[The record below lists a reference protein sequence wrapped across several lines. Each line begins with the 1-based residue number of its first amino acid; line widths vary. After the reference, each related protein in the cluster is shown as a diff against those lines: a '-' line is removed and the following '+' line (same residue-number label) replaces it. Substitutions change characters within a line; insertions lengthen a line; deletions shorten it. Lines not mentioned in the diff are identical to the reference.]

1 MELEAYGRMLR
12 LKWYFRN
19 DEKEFDRNK
28 FKPKSTFNPR
38 NKDAAIEIYLSSL
51 EEKLMNIEIPQNKYN
66 NLTREERSA
75 FYNLKNDKNIVIKC
89 ADKSSAVAVWDRDDY
104 IKEAEKQLGDKEIYE
119 EVCNDPEPLISTI
132 HNAIEKIRLR
142 GDLNADTIKYFM
154 VKDPK
159 FARLYLLPKIHK
171 RLHDV
176 PCRPVISNCGYYTE
190 NISSFLDFHL
200 QPLAQ

>member
-12 LKWYFRN
+12 LIWHFRN

-75 FYNLKNDKNIVIKC
+75 LYNLKNDKNIVIKS
-89 ADKSSAVAVWDRDDY
+89 ADKGSAVVVWDRNDC

-119 EVCNDPEPLISTI
+119 EVCNDPEPLISPI
-132 HNAIEKIRLR
+132 HKAIEKFRKR

-159 FARLYLLPKIHK
+159 FARFYLLPKIHK

-176 PCRPVISNCGYYTE
+176 PGRPVIQTVAIILRTYP
-190 NISSFLDFHL
+190 FF
-200 QPLAQ
+200 